1 VPLVSLRNSTFLDA
15 LRGWP
20 RRAAVVCCLL
30 LAALSALHPGN
41 PHPAATPGNTRLVL
55 IAARPLAPGAL
66 LSAADVNLVDWPE
79 RLVPSSA
86 LSLEASAIGHRVG
99 ASVDRGEPLTR
110 SRLLDTSISAALA
123 PGQVAVSVSLRDQGQ
138 SAILAP
144 GSVIDLYAGV
154 AADAVLADGKA
165 LPNEAAG
172 REIATAV
179 TVLALVSEPS
189 TTQSAG
195 LVVVLAV
202 SRSTASRLA
211 NLPSDTL
218 LATLRAPP

>member
-1 VPLVSLRNSTFLDA
+1 VPLVSLRNSSFLDA

-20 RRAAVVCCLL
+20 RRAAAVCCLL
-30 LAALSALHPGN
+30 LAAVSALRPGN
-41 PHPAATPGNTRLVL
+41 SHPAAAPGNTRPVL
-55 IAARPLAPGAL
+55 IAAHPLTAGAVL
-66 LSAADVNLVDWPE
+66 RAADVDLVHWPE

-86 LSLEASAIGHRVG
+86 LSLEASVVGHRVG
-99 ASVDRGEPLTR
+99 ASIDRGEPLTR

-154 AADAVLADGKA
+154 AGDTVLADGKA
-165 LPNEAAG
+165 LPKEDSG

-179 TVLALVSEPS
+179 TVLALMSEPS
-189 TTQSAG
+189 ATQSAG

-202 SRSTASRLA
+202 TRSTASRLA
-211 NLPSDTL
+211 NLPSDSL